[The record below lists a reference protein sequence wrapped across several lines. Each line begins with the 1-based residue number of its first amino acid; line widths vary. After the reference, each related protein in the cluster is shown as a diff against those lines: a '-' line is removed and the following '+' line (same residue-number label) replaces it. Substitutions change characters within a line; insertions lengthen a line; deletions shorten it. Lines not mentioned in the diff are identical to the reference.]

1 MDFYLAR
8 DEARRASARATSC
21 LAFLTWWI
29 DLCAR
34 HTRREA
40 KLARVQGVA
49 ERAAQQARA
58 AMAVKRQAG
67 KERLRLELVAR
78 GKAVS
83 AVVRTAEEVAAR
95 ARDVYG
101 EWVRRKTKQGGEAV
115 DLALARCEH
124 VRDEVEK
131 RQRTEWHAPGW
142 AAAWTATW
150 AASNI
155 AGTHPMTLYGSEV

>member
-1 MDFYLAR
+1 MCVYV
-8 DEARRASARATSC
+8 SSC
-21 LAFLTWWI
+21 
-29 DLCAR
+29 
-34 HTRREA
+34 
-40 KLARVQGVA
+40 
-49 ERAAQQARA
+49 
-58 AMAVKRQAG
+58 
-67 KERLRLELVAR
+67 ELDCIVNIGR
-78 GKAVS
+78 
-83 AVVRTAEEVAAR
+83 
-95 ARDVYG
+95 
-101 EWVRRKTKQGGEAV
+101 KQGGEAV